1 MEIKPKAMAMPRDT
15 NSLPQGKYGPIFP
28 KSPACHGFT
37 IIAKIIPNREEA
49 IYEYARNI
57 EKAVEAQP
65 NCLAPLK
72 LHYLRWVLFPIDG
85 VTYFMYQGIFDT
97 DFDKY
102 TEDAVALFI
111 SLGVNTVF
119 ENLQGFPTDWK
130 TNPDAFV
137 RFVREHQCP
146 SFLEYGEY
154 PFYSA
159 DEIKKALVVK
169 QAFSGMLDQLQ

>member
-1 MEIKPKAMAMPRDT
+1 MEVKPKAMAMPGDT
-15 NSLPQGKYGPIFP
+15 STLPQGKYGPIFP

-37 IIAKIIPNREEA
+37 IIAKIIPGRAPA
-49 IYEYARNI
+49 IYEYAQNI
-57 EKAVEAQP
+57 EKAVDALP
-65 NCLAPLK
+65 DCLAPLK
-72 LHYLRWVLFPIDG
+72 LHYLRWVLFDIEG

-97 DFDKY
+97 DFDMY

-119 ENLQGFPTDWK
+119 ENLEGFPEDWK

-159 DEIKKALVVK
+159 DEVKKALQLK
-169 QAFSGMLDQLQ
+169 GAFSQMLDQLQ

>member
-1 MEIKPKAMAMPRDT
+1 MDIKPKAMAMPRDT
-15 NSLPQGKYGPIFP
+15 RSLPQGKYGPIFP

-37 IIAKIIPNREEA
+37 IIAKIIPGREEA

-57 EKAVEAQP
+57 EKAVDGQP

-119 ENLQGFPTDWK
+119 ENLQGFPKDWK
-130 TNPDAFV
+130 TNPEAFV

-146 SFLEYGEY
+146 SFLEYAEY